1 METNWKK
8 FNEKQDNKSEK
19 DIWWAEN
26 YKRLIA
32 FTESPIALDIV
43 SSISEEEGEIWH
55 DITAKHRA
63 LTLLNLMDL
72 VDIENEL
79 KDFEDSDD

>member
-19 DIWWAEN
+19 DIWWDEN

-43 SSISEEEGEIWH
+43 RSISG
-55 DITAKHRA
+55 
-63 LTLLNLMDL
+63 
-72 VDIENEL
+72 
-79 KDFEDSDD
+79 